1 MPDAKSNSG
10 KPVPFIRFLAA
21 TVILIGCVV
30 FLFARLGHYALWDD
44 EAGTAL
50 SALGV
55 WRTGDT
61 SAMLD
66 HNIAAYESGKDLI
79 NLKERL
85 MPPLPAYLT
94 APFVGVFGRNSLAA
108 RFPFAL
114 CGMACV
120 ALMVCWAWQSRAPA
134 DALYFLGI
142 ALLTNVSFFLFCRQC
157 RYYGL

>member
-1 MPDAKSNSG
+1 
-10 KPVPFIRFLAA
+10 
-21 TVILIGCVV
+21 
-30 FLFARLGHYALWDD
+30 
-44 EAGTAL
+44 
-50 SALGV
+50 
-55 WRTGDT
+55 
-61 SAMLD
+61 
-66 HNIAAYESGKDLI
+66 
-79 NLKERL
+79 

-142 ALLTNVSFFLFCRQC
+142 ALLTNVSFFLFFRQC
-157 RYYGL
+157 RYYGLVMLTSTILAWLYVTYDGKRWKLVLFSFVSVCLFASNYLNWGAMYVCLALDYFLWRRGPSAHAPRAPVGTPLKSAL